1 MAKKPLV
8 RGDLI
13 KVTWAD
19 IQEDPVGDPN
29 AARPSE
35 RVTYGL
41 WWAQELRGPVEC
53 LVTTTTMDNDNSHQS
68 GYCIYP
74 MGCVLK
80 IDVIK
85 RAK

>member
-1 MAKKPLV
+1 VARKPLV

-13 KVTWAD
+13 KVTWLD

-29 AARPSE
+29 GARPSE

-41 WWAQELRGPVEC
+41 FWAQEVRGQVEC
-53 LVTTTTMDNDNSHQS
+53 LVTTTTIDNDSPHQS
-68 GYCIYP
+68 GYCVYP
-74 MGCVLK
+74 IGCILTM
-80 IDVIK
+80 DVIK